1 MKRKVELKMMNEK
14 TLKETVKEIWEKEE
28 GIKSAFYNACEM
40 YLCIKK
46 NNEREGY
53 DEYKENPYLDMLWG
67 GIIGVL
73 SCSAVNE
80 YAELELNYDGENSI
94 WVSVCDE
101 VNKEYIVVDR
111 FNVGDYWVDYY
122 KNGTTQYWEMAN
134 Y

>member
-1 MKRKVELKMMNEK
+1 MMNEK
-14 TLKETVKEIWEKEE
+14 TLKETVKEIWEREM
-28 GIKSAFYNACEM
+28 GISSAFYNACEM

-46 NNEREGY
+46 RSESEGY
-53 DEYKENPYLDMLWG
+53 DEYREEDTNNLNLLWG

-73 SCSAVNE
+73 SCSAINE
-80 YAELELNYDGENSI
+80 YEELYLDLKDKGIEVYVFVDGE
-94 WVSVCDE
+94 
-101 VNKEYIVVDR
+101 KVVIDD